1 MGDNQD
7 KDVPIDMEE
16 GDDHHN
22 ADDLAES
29 TANSTV
35 ANAGDSSAAS
45 VGESSWM
52 TSVAT
57 TSSGIASLPPISSG
71 PRHQP
76 DLFRLPEGTPITS
89 DFIREQRELLEMA
102 VSEGEKRLH
111 DADIDHAQVSMV
123 DCN

>member
-1 MGDNQD
+1 MGDNHD
-7 KDVPIDMEE
+7 KDVPIDMED
-16 GDDHHN
+16 GDDHHEAN
-22 ADDLAES
+22 DVAES

-52 TSVAT
+52 TSAAT
-57 TSSGIASLPPISSG
+57 SSSGIASLPPISSG

-76 DLFRLPEGTPITS
+76 VRLPEGTPITS
-89 DFIREQRELLEMA
+89 DFIRKQRELLEMA